1 MYVCL
6 YIWPVDVNIGNIYAV
21 FLSLERKIYDL
32 VLVHGMEFLLFHAFI
47 LQLLILKRVKR
58 SMCGM
63 KER

>member
-1 MYVCL
+1 MQFSKFREKDL
-6 YIWPVDVNIGNIYAV
+6 
-21 FLSLERKIYDL
+21 LYDL